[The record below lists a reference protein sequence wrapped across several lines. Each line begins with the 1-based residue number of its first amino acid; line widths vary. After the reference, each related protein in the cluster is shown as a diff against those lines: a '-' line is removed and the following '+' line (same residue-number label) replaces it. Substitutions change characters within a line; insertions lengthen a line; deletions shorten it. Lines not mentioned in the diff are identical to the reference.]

1 MESDSGRVG
10 ATLARSQG
18 ILWLLVFTLL
28 GWGLAV
34 IVQIRPEPPRRLF
47 ASRAADA
54 MIEGYGQ
61 SEVVGIALVSRVDT
75 EFDPGRMVLTVPV
88 LDKKQDEGESGSVLV
103 VVPAGARTVLV
114 DEEGAVTV
122 LAQPLPRHVREALLG
137 GEGSVT
143 ERIEGSAAA
152 LAALLSLPRIREF
165 LMTP

>member
-1 MESDSGRVG
+1 MESDSGSVG
-10 ATLARSQG
+10 TALARSQG
-18 ILWLLVFTLL
+18 ILWLLLFTLL
-28 GWGLAV
+28 TWGLAS
-34 IVQIRPEPPRRLF
+34 IVQLRPEPPKLLF

-54 MIEGYGQ
+54 KIECYGQ
-61 SEVVGIALVSRVDT
+61 SEVGIDLVSRLDT
-75 EFDPGRMVLTVPV
+75 EFDAGRMVLTVPV
-88 LDKKQDEGESGSVLV
+88 LDNKGDEGESGHVLV

>member
-1 MESDSGRVG
+1 M
-10 ATLARSQG
+10 ARSQG
-18 ILWLLVFTLL
+18 LLWLLVFTLL

-34 IVQIRPEPPRRLF
+34 IVQTRPEPPRRLF

-88 LDKKQDEGESGSVLV
+88 LDKKQAEGAVLV
-103 VVPAGARTVLV
+103 VVPAGARTILV

-122 LAQPLPRHVREALLG
+122 FTRPLPPAVLRALRG
-137 GEGSVT
+137 NGASVA
-143 ERIEGSAAA
+143 ERITGSKAA
-152 LAALLSLPRIREF
+152 LDALRSLPRIREF